1 MKTTADVVIVGA
13 GVIGC
18 STAYHLAR
26 AGVTDVAV
34 VEMAQI
40 GSGSSGQSASMLSL
54 QFCQDPLSVQM
65 ARHSYDRYMRF
76 EEELGVPID
85 FKRTGWVSL
94 GSEAM
99 AESVRHDAEMRQAHG
114 IETEILTPAEI
125 ARRYPEINVADIAVG
140 AWGPDDG
147 PFDTHMIMTGYSK
160 RAREMGVAFYQGVRA
175 TGISVE
181 GGRVTGV
188 ITDAGTIATRTVI
201 NAAGPWAIEIG
212 RWVGV
217 EIPMVNTART
227 IVVTGPFP
235 AIPPDNPFVYDLDAS
250 WYYRPEGPSVL
261 MGMGDQPV
269 DNLDVPFQQEM
280 VDQIID
286 MAVHRAPV
294 LENAAFQTGWT
305 GVRPMTPDDLP
316 ILGPVPS
323 VEGFLLNCG
332 WGGTGIIQSPIAGQ
346 LLAECVADGRAS
358 TMALEPF
365 SIGRFA
371 HSA

>member
-1 MKTTADVVIVGA
+1 MKSKADVVIVGA

-18 STAYHLAR
+18 STAYHLACL
-26 AGVTDVAV
+26 GITDVAV

-54 QFCQDPLSVQM
+54 QYCHDPLSVRM
-65 ARHSYDRYMRF
+65 TRYSYDRYMRF
-76 EEELGVPID
+76 EEELDVPID
-85 FKRTGWVSL
+85 FKRTGWLSL
-94 GSEAM
+94 GTEAM
-99 AESVRHDAEMRQAHG
+99 AASVRRDAEMRQANG
-114 IETEILTPAEI
+114 IETEILSPAEI

-147 PFDTHMIMTGYSK
+147 PFDPHMIMTGYSK

-175 TGISVE
+175 TGITAE

-188 ITDAGTIATRTVI
+188 VTDGGTIATRTVI
-201 NAAGPWAIEIG
+201 NAAGPWAVEVG

-217 EIPMVNTART
+217 EIPQVNTART

-235 AIPPDNPFVYDLDAS
+235 AIPSDNPFVYDLDAS
-250 WYYRPEGPSVL
+250 WYYRPEGPSIL

-269 DNLDVPFQQEM
+269 DDPNVPFQQEM
-280 VDQIID
+280 VGRIID
-286 MAVHRAPV
+286 VAVHRAPV
-294 LENAAFQTGWT
+294 LENASFQTGWT
-305 GVRPMTPDDLP
+305 GVRPTTPDDLP

-332 WGGTGIIQSPIAGQ
+332 WGGTGIIQAPIAGQ
-346 LLAECVADGRAS
+346 LLAEYVAGGQAS
-358 TMALEPF
+358 TMALEPLD
-365 SIGRFA
+365 IGRFA
-371 HSA
+371 GPV